1 MLRVLD
7 SLNYS
12 SIDTSD
18 FRREL
23 LTFMT
28 SKHFMILHFCRTQI
42 FIAFSAFFVLVSQ
55 AQSTT
60 SSAAPGNFY
69 IGPPHHPIPPHP
81 AVIGYYAGR
90 NTALDSFATEKL
102 THIIFSFCHLKGN
115 RLDVS
120 NARDTATLLHMV
132 QLKGKNP
139 TLKVIVSLGGWGGC
153 RTCPDVFSTR
163 KGRNEFVSS
172 TKELLN
178 YFHADGIDLD
188 WEYPALSNVP
198 GYPYSPEDKDH
209 FTLLIKKL
217 RKTLGKDKEISFAAG
232 GFTSYL
238 QTSIDWK
245 RVTPRVDYIN
255 LMTYD
260 LVSGYDTISGHH
272 TPLYSTPQQVEST
285 DHAVQYLESIG
296 VPAAKLAIGVA
307 FYARIFEHVDSINNG
322 LYRPC
327 RFWRGV
333 SYKDQAAYLSKDS
346 GFIYHWDPVAQ
357 APYMYNPDK
366 KLFVTYDDSM
376 SIRLKTR
383 YAMDKQLGGVM
394 FWQLPEDKFTDGLL
408 DVIDNTKKEWLTTPA
423 KGR

>member
-1 MLRVLD
+1 
-7 SLNYS
+7 
-12 SIDTSD
+12 
-18 FRREL
+18 
-23 LTFMT
+23 MT
-28 SKHFMILHFCRTQI
+28 LHFSRI
-42 FIAFSAFFVLVSQ
+42 PVFIALLALFATASPARSQSQTQSRAVSQ
-55 AQSTT
+55 SQSPSPAQSLLYAN
-60 SSAAPGNFY
+60 SAGAPRIYFD
-69 IGPPHHPIPPHP
+69 GPPRP
-81 AVIGYYAGR
+81 AIIGYYAGR
-90 NTALDSFATEKL
+90 STALDSFAVGKL

-120 NARDTATLLHMV
+120 NARDTATIQHMV
-132 QLKGKNP
+132 QLKDRYP
-139 TLKVIVSLGGWGGC
+139 YLKVILSLGGWGGC
-153 RTCPDVFSTR
+153 KTCPDVFATR

-172 TKELLN
+172 TKELLD

-198 GYPYSPEDKDH
+198 GYAYSPEDKDH
-209 FTLLIKKL
+209 FTILIKKL
-217 RKTLGKDKEISFAAG
+217 RKKLGRSKEISFAAG
-232 GFTSYL
+232 GFTKYL

-245 RVTPRVDYIN
+245 KVTPRVNYIN

-272 TPLYSTPQQVEST
+272 TPLYSTPQQIEST
-285 DHAVQYLESIG
+285 DHCVQYLESIG
-296 VPAAKLAIGVA
+296 VPPAKLAIGVA

-346 GFIYHWDPVAQ
+346 GFIFHWDPVAQ

-366 KLFVTYDDSM
+366 KLFVTYDDTM
-376 SIRLKTR
+376 SVRLKTR
-383 YAMDKQLGGVM
+383 YAIDKRLGGVM

-408 DVIDNTKKEWLTTPA
+408 DVIDNTRKDGLRNILATPA
-423 KGR
+423 KGQ